1 MPRKVHFTMMFTR
14 NIFGRQILNAVWHP
28 EHWLGGKKIFN
39 KEPRGT
45 FALKIQYIRL
55 FATRK
60 TSTTIDRNASGYTCF
75 F

>member
-1 MPRKVHFTMMFTR
+1 MPFDTLS
-14 NIFGRQILNAVWHP
+14 IGWGQ
-28 EHWLGGKKIFN
+28 KIFN

-75 F
+75 FQTN